1 MVAMPYILVDI
12 VLGMISLAF
21 FSITSAA
28 LLAARR
34 SKHRIIA
41 FAVLTA
47 VLLAVS
53 IAAAFLVAKVRQTLL
68 FSPFL
73 FDILFGIALIN
84 SVVLAY
90 QFLSKRYFLNTA
102 TLQRRL
108 LIGTLSVVVTL
119 VPAFALLTAVV
130 GLFVIR

>member
-21 FSITSAA
+21 FATTSAA

-34 SKHRIIA
+34 SNHRIIA
-41 FAVLTA
+41 YALLTA
-47 VLLAVS
+47 VLLVGS
-53 IAAAFLVAKVRQTLL
+53 MVLAFLVAKIRQTHL

-90 QFLSKRYFLNTA
+90 QFLSKRYFLNMA

-108 LIGTLSVVVTL
+108 MIGTLSVVLTL
-119 VPAFALLTAVV
+119 VPALAVIIAVV